1 MAVSEVRLVVQSEL
15 RQQTVDLRGIG
26 IGNPIEFLEE
36 MIVRKDRGNQLA
48 IGLTRAVVDAHTIES
63 DFA

>member
-26 IGNPIEFLEE
+26 IGDPIEFLEE

-48 IGLTRAVVDAHTIES
+48 IGLTRAVVDAHSIKS